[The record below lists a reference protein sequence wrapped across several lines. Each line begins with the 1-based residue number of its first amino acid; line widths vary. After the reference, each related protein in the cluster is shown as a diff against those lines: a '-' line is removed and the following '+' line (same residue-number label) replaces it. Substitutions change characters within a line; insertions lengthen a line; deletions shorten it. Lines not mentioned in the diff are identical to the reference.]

1 MLLSCN
7 CVCGTHPCINL
18 RLVCQL
24 QGGRGRM
31 LRRRCIFCKS
41 AMHDIVGFSNPLS
54 GHFFA
59 KVHSKV
65 ISFSNQPSSQKPGHS
80 VLISQLADLSSSI

>member
-65 ISFSNQPSSQKPGHS
+65 ISFSNQPSSWPFSLNKSTRGPF
-80 VLISQLADLSSSI
+80 

>member
-7 CVCGTHPCINL
+7 CVCGAHLASTF
-18 RLVCQL
+18 VCQL